1 MAQRAGDRLRQAE
14 DSRRAERHEWACFA
28 AHQAAEKA
36 VKLTDEEKSVI
47 RDAILTDGIVEK
59 GGARAVVALVQYRA
73 KRDGRKSTAITAADV
88 TAAVDAVAE
97 YIRGLGRAVPARV
110 ESVWKSRARQKL
122 GLAKAGRGGRP
133 PSTGGKGGKGGKD
146 AESDLGVLADAILGR
161 ENGQDNAA
169 SLLAP
174 IMAALR
180 GHRPLL
186 MEGLRNVALVCGEI
200 VVEQSKDDVRIRVER
215 IQRK

>member
-1 MAQRAGDRLRQAE
+1 MARKTKEQ
-14 DSRRAERHEWACFA
+14 S
-28 AHQAAEKA
+28 AAENAADAAIAKSQQ
-36 VKLTDEEKSVI
+36 KIELTDEEKSVI

-73 KRDGRKSTAITAADV
+73 KRDGRKSTAITSADV
-88 TAAVDAVAE
+88 ADAADAVAS

-133 PSTGGKGGKGGKD
+133 PSTGGQAGQTGQAGND
-146 AESDLGVLADAILGR
+146 ELAQLFAPVL
-161 ENGQDNAA
+161 
-169 SLLAP
+169 
-174 IMAALR
+174 AALR

-186 MEGLRNVALVCGEI
+186 MEGLRNIALVCSEI
-200 VVEQSKDDVRIRVER
+200 VAENSADDVRIRVER
-215 IQRK
+215 VNRK

>member
-1 MAQRAGDRLRQAE
+1 MARKTKEQ
-14 DSRRAERHEWACFA
+14 S
-28 AHQAAEKA
+28 AAENAADAAIAKSQQ
-36 VKLTDEEKSVI
+36 KIELTDEEKSVI

-73 KRDGRKSTAITAADV
+73 KRDGRKSTAITSADV
-88 TAAVDAVAE
+88 ADAADAVAS

-133 PSTGGKGGKGGKD
+133 PSTGGKAGESGESGD
-146 AESDLGVLADAILGR
+146 ADSDLGVLADAILGR
-161 ENGQDNAA
+161 EGGQGAIDGAA

-215 IQRK
+215 IERK